1 MVFKLNNK
9 EVVRGPEPRSSRLGV
24 GVGVGEPG
32 YRVTRQ
38 VPSSFSTTVVL
49 TIEQAGSW
57 QMCVGL

>member
-1 MVFKLNNK
+1 MFFKLNNK

-24 GVGVGEPG
+24 GEPG
-32 YRVTRQ
+32 YRVTLQ